1 MMMMSSCRG
10 DSWIDRT
17 SKSVLTFQLISFR
30 VRLLRFSLGD
40 SPEPTP
46 RPVPGLDEMRE
57 GKCGKSNSSSNGLF
71 IHFGRR
77 KKLQQQR
84 IIKWI
89 SITLLTT
96 HDRNNNNIVIVAV
109 GYRKHTSEERVA
121 LANPNI
127 SSCPYHHHREMRWE
141 KVNRRVKER
150 GVVGNQRKFCGCE
163 SYCFQMRWSFS
174 ILSVF
179 SCS

>member
-1 MMMMSSCRG
+1 MYCTYAMWPMMMMMMSSCRG

-71 IHFGRR
+71 IHILGEEKAAAAKDNQMNF
-77 KKLQQQR
+77 
-84 IIKWI
+84 
-89 SITLLTT
+89 
-96 HDRNNNNIVIVAV
+96 NNFIDDT
-109 GYRKHTSEERVA
+109 RS
-121 LANPNI
+121 
-127 SSCPYHHHREMRWE
+127 
-141 KVNRRVKER
+141 
-150 GVVGNQRKFCGCE
+150 Q
-163 SYCFQMRWSFS
+163 
-174 ILSVF
+174 
-179 SCS
+179 